1 MFYTQRTCFVVAVD
15 EFYEISNKIPA
26 VYIALNNRTSM
37 THDACKNACLERR
50 RRGLECYGA
59 ARDSDNACLINHRS
73 AMRNTHAQT
82 AKATVLVVRTESELY
97 CVPSSCCLRSN
108 NELRHKSFV
117 TYHYLVSVSCKFS
130 YIQ

>member
-1 MFYTQRTCFVVAVD
+1 MAVD

-26 VYIALNNRTSM
+26 VYIALNNRTAM

-73 AMRNTHAQT
+73 ERMSEQQT
-82 AKATVLVVRTESELY
+82 IVDVYRLKIVFWTFLLL
-97 CVPSSCCLRSN
+97 CFLRSN
-108 NELRHKSFV
+108 NELRHKTFV
-117 TYHYLVSVSCKFS
+117 TYHYLVSVSGKFL
-130 YIQ
+130 YERLKITIYKR